1 MAAGAQQT
9 KVVRVGYVWSTNFAE
24 GESDEEYKSGYA
36 YEYLQKVAYY
46 TGWEYQYVYGDWSDI
61 FQMLV
66 DGQVDL
72 MIGVSYT
79 PERARIMDFPDYPMG
94 QENYYIYVWQN
105 SALANL
111 SASELVGLS
120 IGCTGG
126 SMQNLSLEAW
136 NQEHGSSCTIQT
148 FSGNIDMY
156 KAFASHTID
165 AVVDT
170 DNAILPTDGLVPLV
184 KVGSSDYYLAVRKNA
199 EDILSELNT
208 ALEQIDH
215 SDPYYLQNL
224 HSKFFSETA
233 IATTLTA
240 PEKAWLADHPV
251 IRVGYLNSYLPY
263 CSKDGSG
270 QPTGVMLDI
279 FSGIFAKLKVDA
291 QPQIQYTAFD
301 NQQAMVDAVKAG
313 DVDVIFPIGGDVWF
327 SESLGLYQTADIA
340 QILLDLVYKGD
351 YAHLTI
357 EKIGV
362 NRNNLMQY
370 MDSVHRYPDAQ
381 VVFFDS
387 TEDCLKAIV
396 SGSIDCTITNG
407 LRTDGLVRRD
417 IYQSLN
423 ALELSDPFP
432 ICMGVRRGETDLLI
446 LLNHGLNTLDKNY
459 VLSSTYQYQ
468 DNIYVYTPMDFLLEN
483 VLWVVTGIVLFALV
497 IILAAYRDAQ
507 KTRRHLAQE
516 KALTKNLEDALE
528 EAQCANQAKTIFLN
542 NISHDIRTPMNAIM
556 GFTDIAMKYN
566 PKPEVENC
574 LQKIRESSEH
584 LLTLINDVLD
594 ISRIESGKIKFAPI
608 GVDIV
613 EVADTVLS
621 IMYGFLSNRN
631 ITFHTHL
638 AIPETRYVLADAV
651 RIREVL
657 VNILGNAVKFTG
669 DGGSITFTSD
679 YLPGA
684 DDRHMIVRYRV
695 TDTGVGMTKEFVKHI
710 FDEFSQEE
718 SSARTYYKG
727 SGLGMAI
734 SKRYVDLMDGNI
746 SVESEKGKGSTFTVE
761 LPLELTEADKV
772 QKQASP
778 GDSTDLTGVKILM
791 AEDNDLN
798 AEIAM
803 VQLEELG
810 IHITRASDGKEAL
823 KIFASNQPG
832 TFDIIFMDIMMPNMN
847 GYEATKAIRAL
858 QNRPDARTIPIIAM
872 TANAFAEDV
881 QASLDAGMNLS
892 LIHI

>member
-1 MAAGAQQT
+1 MKKRWIALLLVLVLAAGVIWAGSAYFDFVAQTIFDESTAHLTEIFHQANQQLYNL
-9 KVVRVGYVWSTNFAE
+9 VSDNWSRMRMWAPYIEKTQ
-24 GESDEEYKSGYA
+24 SDEEI
-36 YEYLQKVAYY
+36 VAYVNQAREESNFTNFY
-46 TGWEYQYVYGDWSDI
+46 FISR
-61 FQMLV
+61 
-66 DGQVDL
+66 DGKYITLSEDRGYLDL
-72 MIGVSYT
+72 R
-79 PERARIMDFPDYPMG
+79 E
-94 QENYYIYVWQN
+94 Q
-105 SALANL
+105 
-111 SASELVGLS
+111 
-120 IGCTGG
+120 
-126 SMQNLSLEAW
+126 
-136 NQEHGSSCTIQT
+136 
-148 FSGNIDMY
+148 
-156 KAFASHTID
+156 
-165 AVVDT
+165 
-170 DNAILPTDGLVPLV
+170 LPTLILDDQPIVVNSVVPDKPEIMV
-184 KVGSSDYYLAVRKNA
+184 FAIPTERGSFRGFDY
-199 EDILSELNT
+199 E
-208 ALEQIDH
+208 
-215 SDPYYLQNL
+215 
-224 HSKFFSETA
+224 A
-233 IATTLTA
+233 IAIT
-240 PEKAWLADHPV
+240 
-251 IRVGYLNSYLPY
+251 YNNSDMVEALKISAFNGQASTYAVLP
-263 CSKDGSG
+263 DGR
-270 QPTGVMLDI
+270 I
-279 FSGIFAKLKVDA
+279 AVD
-291 QPQIQYTAFD
+291 
-301 NQQAMVDAVKAG
+301 NS
-313 DVDVIFPIGGDVWF
+313 
-327 SESLGLYQTADIA
+327 SEA
-340 QILLDLVYKGD
+340 
-351 YAHLTI
+351 
-357 EKIGV
+357 
-362 NRNNLMQY
+362 
-370 MDSVHRYPDAQ
+370 MDSVHNLFVLLEESKSLTDDQITALQ
-381 VVFFDS
+381 QDFLS
-387 TEDCLKAIV
+387 GN
-396 SGSIDCTITNG
+396 SGSLLFKINGVSNYLVYESANFQNWTVVGIVPADVVNSSMNELQTTTITVVSAITIAMAVMLLLLVIIQNRQKLKQKDNALLARDELFSKLSVNVDDVFLMVDAKDLRVEYVSPNIEKLVG
-407 LRTDGLVRRD
+407 ISEQQVFDDIHEIEHLLRTDESEHILD
-417 IYQSLN
+417 Q
-423 ALELSDPFP
+423 LSDILP
-432 ICMGVRRGETDLLI
+432 GEQRLWDREYIHQITGEELWFRVAAFCTDIQGEAKYI
-446 LLNHGLNTLDKNY
+446 LDLSDRTKDKKINQKLADA
-459 VLSSTYQYQ
+459 VHTA
-468 DNIYVYTPMDFLLEN
+468 EN
-483 VLWVVTGIVLFALV
+483 
-497 IILAAYRDAQ
+497 
-507 KTRRHLAQE
+507 
-516 KALTKNLEDALE
+516 
-528 EAQCANQAKTIFLN
+528 ANRAKTIFLN
-542 NISHDIRTPMNAIM
+542 NMSHDIRTPMNAIM
-556 GFTDIAMKYN
+556 GFTDIAMKYH

-613 EVADTVLS
+613 EVTDTVLS

-695 TDTGVGMTKEFVKHI
+695 TDTGVGMTKEFLKHI

-718 SSARTYYKG
+718 SSARTHYKG

-734 SKRYVDLMDGNI
+734 SKRYVDLMGGNI

-881 QASLDAGMNLS
+881 QASLDAGMNG
-892 LIHI
+892 HIAKPIVIDEVVKNIARNLNR

>member
-1 MAAGAQQT
+1 MKKRWIALLLVLVLVAGVIWAGSAYFDFVAQT
-9 KVVRVGYVWSTNFAE
+9 IFDEST
-24 GESDEEYKSGYA
+24 
-36 YEYLQKVAYY
+36 
-46 TGWEYQYVYGDWSDI
+46 
-61 FQMLV
+61 
-66 DGQVDL
+66 
-72 MIGVSYT
+72 
-79 PERARIMDFPDYPMG
+79 
-94 QENYYIYVWQN
+94 
-105 SALANL
+105 
-111 SASELVGLS
+111 
-120 IGCTGG
+120 
-126 SMQNLSLEAW
+126 
-136 NQEHGSSCTIQT
+136 
-148 FSGNIDMY
+148 
-156 KAFASHTID
+156 
-165 AVVDT
+165 
-170 DNAILPTDGLVPLV
+170 
-184 KVGSSDYYLAVRKNA
+184 
-199 EDILSELNT
+199 
-208 ALEQIDH
+208 
-215 SDPYYLQNL
+215 
-224 HSKFFSETA
+224 
-233 IATTLTA
+233 
-240 PEKAWLADHPV
+240 
-251 IRVGYLNSYLPY
+251 
-263 CSKDGSG
+263 
-270 QPTGVMLDI
+270 
-279 FSGIFAKLKVDA
+279 
-291 QPQIQYTAFD
+291 
-301 NQQAMVDAVKAG
+301 
-313 DVDVIFPIGGDVWF
+313 
-327 SESLGLYQTADIA
+327 
-340 QILLDLVYKGD
+340 
-351 YAHLTI
+351 AHLTEIFHQANQQLYNLVSVNWSRMRMWAPYI
-357 EKIGV
+357 EKTQSAEEIVAYV
-362 NRNNLMQY
+362 NQAREESNFTNFYFISRDGKYITLSEGRGYLDLREQLPTLILDDQPIVVNSVVPDKPEIMVFAIPTERGSFRGFDYEAIAITYNNSDMVEALKISAFNGQASTY
-370 MDSVHRYPDAQ
+370 AVLPDGRIAVDNSSEAMDSVHNLFVLLEESKSLTDDQITALQ
-381 VVFFDS
+381 QDFLS
-387 TEDCLKAIV
+387 GN
-396 SGSIDCTITNG
+396 SGSLLFKINGVSNYLVYESANFQNWTVVGIVPADVVNSSMNELQTTTITVVSAITIAMAVMLLLLVIIQNRQKLKQKDNALLARDELFSKLSVNVDDVFLMVDAKDLRVEYVSPNIEKLVG
-407 LRTDGLVRRD
+407 ISEQQVFDDIHEIEHLLRTDESEPILD
-417 IYQSLN
+417 Q
-423 ALELSDPFP
+423 LSDILP
-432 ICMGVRRGETDLLI
+432 GEQRLWDRECIHQITGEALWFRVAAFCTDIQGEAKYI
-446 LLNHGLNTLDKNY
+446 LDLSDRTKDKKINQKLADA
-459 VLSSTYQYQ
+459 VHTA
-468 DNIYVYTPMDFLLEN
+468 EN
-483 VLWVVTGIVLFALV
+483 
-497 IILAAYRDAQ
+497 
-507 KTRRHLAQE
+507 
-516 KALTKNLEDALE
+516 
-528 EAQCANQAKTIFLN
+528 ANRAKTIFLN
-542 NISHDIRTPMNAIM
+542 NMSHDIRTPMNAIM

-718 SSARTYYKG
+718 SSARTHYKG

-734 SKRYVDLMDGNI
+734 SKRYVDLMGGNI

-778 GDSTDLTGVKILM
+778 VDSTDLTGVKILM

-832 TFDIIFMDIMMPNMN
+832 TFDIIFMDIMMPKMN

-881 QASLDAGMNLS
+881 QASLDAGMNDHLS
-892 LIHI
+892 KPIVMEEVIKAIARNIRQ

>member
-1 MAAGAQQT
+1 MKKRWIALLLVLVLVAGVIWAGSAYFDFVAQTIFDESTAHLTEIFHQANQQLYNL
-9 KVVRVGYVWSTNFAE
+9 VSDNWSRMRMWAPYIEKTQ
-24 GESDEEYKSGYA
+24 SDEEI
-36 YEYLQKVAYY
+36 VAYVNQAREESNFTNFY
-46 TGWEYQYVYGDWSDI
+46 FISR
-61 FQMLV
+61 
-66 DGQVDL
+66 DGKYITLSEGRGYLDL
-72 MIGVSYT
+72 R
-79 PERARIMDFPDYPMG
+79 E
-94 QENYYIYVWQN
+94 Q
-105 SALANL
+105 
-111 SASELVGLS
+111 
-120 IGCTGG
+120 
-126 SMQNLSLEAW
+126 
-136 NQEHGSSCTIQT
+136 
-148 FSGNIDMY
+148 
-156 KAFASHTID
+156 
-165 AVVDT
+165 
-170 DNAILPTDGLVPLV
+170 LPTLILDDQPIVVNSVVPDKPEIMV
-184 KVGSSDYYLAVRKNA
+184 FAIPTERGSFRGFDY
-199 EDILSELNT
+199 E
-208 ALEQIDH
+208 
-215 SDPYYLQNL
+215 
-224 HSKFFSETA
+224 A
-233 IATTLTA
+233 IAIT
-240 PEKAWLADHPV
+240 
-251 IRVGYLNSYLPY
+251 YNNSDMVEALKISAFNGQASTYAVLP
-263 CSKDGSG
+263 DGR
-270 QPTGVMLDI
+270 I
-279 FSGIFAKLKVDA
+279 AVD
-291 QPQIQYTAFD
+291 
-301 NQQAMVDAVKAG
+301 NS
-313 DVDVIFPIGGDVWF
+313 
-327 SESLGLYQTADIA
+327 SEA
-340 QILLDLVYKGD
+340 
-351 YAHLTI
+351 
-357 EKIGV
+357 
-362 NRNNLMQY
+362 
-370 MDSVHRYPDAQ
+370 MDSVHNLFVLLEESKSLTDDQITALQ
-381 VVFFDS
+381 QDFLS
-387 TEDCLKAIV
+387 GN
-396 SGSIDCTITNG
+396 SGSLLFKINGVSNYLVYESANFQNWTVVGIVPADVVNSSMNELQTTTITVVSAITIAMAVMLLLLVIIQNRQKLKQKDNALLARDELFSKLSVNVDDVFLMVDAKDLRVEYVSPNIEKLVG
-407 LRTDGLVRRD
+407 ISEQQVFDDIHEIEHLLRTDESEPILD
-417 IYQSLN
+417 Q
-423 ALELSDPFP
+423 LSDILPGEQRLWDREYIHQITGEELWFRVAAFCTD
-432 ICMGVRRGETDLLI
+432 IQGETKYILDLSDR
-446 LLNHGLNTLDKNY
+446 TKDKKINQKLADA
-459 VLSSTYQYQ
+459 VHTA
-468 DNIYVYTPMDFLLEN
+468 EN
-483 VLWVVTGIVLFALV
+483 
-497 IILAAYRDAQ
+497 
-507 KTRRHLAQE
+507 
-516 KALTKNLEDALE
+516 
-528 EAQCANQAKTIFLN
+528 ANRAKTIFLN
-542 NISHDIRTPMNAIM
+542 NMSHDIRTPMNAIM
-556 GFTDIAMKYN
+556 GFTDIAMKYH

-695 TDTGVGMTKEFVKHI
+695 TDTGVGMTKEFLKHI

-718 SSARTYYKG
+718 SSARTHYKG

-734 SKRYVDLMDGNI
+734 SKRYVDLMGGNI

-832 TFDIIFMDIMMPNMN
+832 TFDIIFMDIMMPKMN

-881 QASLDAGMNLS
+881 QASLDAGMNDHLS
-892 LIHI
+892 KPIVMEEVIKAIARNIRQ